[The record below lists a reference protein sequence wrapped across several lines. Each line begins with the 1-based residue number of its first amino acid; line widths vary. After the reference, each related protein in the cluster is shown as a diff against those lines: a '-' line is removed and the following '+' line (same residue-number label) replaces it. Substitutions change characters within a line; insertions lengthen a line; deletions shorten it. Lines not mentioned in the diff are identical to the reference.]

1 MKSFLLRR
9 RRWTSETIHG
19 VLAAAALAASFL
31 LRFDFALDPQYR
43 AMLLE
48 ALPVLLAAKLAVFRG
63 FGLRDLGWRYL
74 GFEDLKRMAA
84 ANAVASAVAS
94 AALRAVIGSGFPRSI
109 YVLDFLVCVAAMAA
123 LRAGVRVVFDRA
135 GAFDRGAATLG
146 TRPVRRI
153 LIYGAGKAG
162 KTVLS
167 EIRAHPR
174 MGYQTAGFLDDDP
187 EKRHLRLDGMRVLG
201 NGSEIAALVRR
212 HRIDEVLLALPAAT
226 GTQIAAILE
235 RCHAAR
241 VATRKIPPLAE
252 LIENQVL
259 VDQIREVRLED
270 LLGRPPAELDTAEIR
285 ARLAGKVV
293 LVTGAGGS
301 IGGELC
307 RQIARYRPVALIGVD
322 HAESALYEIDQEM
335 REKYSRVAFYP
346 EVASIRNRRRLDE
359 IFRQHRPAAVYH
371 AAAYKHV
378 PMMEAHVLEAVEN
391 NVFGTRNVARAAMA
405 AGAETFVLV
414 SSDKAVRPANIM
426 GATKRMAELVCLAAA
441 ASPSGRPAAPCD
453 GTASGARTR
462 FLAVR
467 FGNVLGSNGSVIPL
481 FKRQIAKGGPV
492 TVTHPEMR
500 RYFMTVSEAA
510 QLVLQ
515 TAAMGSGGE
524 VFVLDMGEPVRIVDL
539 ARKMILLSGL
549 QPDQDIRIEF
559 SGVRPGEKLYEEV
572 SASEEGTAPTP
583 HAQIRVF
590 TGRGVAGETITGG
603 LEDLRRAVEARD
615 AAGAVLCLKEMIPD
629 YSPSSFVLR
638 RAFDQRAFE
647 QRARDQRARAV
658 AGAG

>member
-1 MKSFLLRR
+1 
-9 RRWTSETIHG
+9 
-19 VLAAAALAASFL
+19 
-31 LRFDFALDPQYR
+31 
-43 AMLLE
+43 
-48 ALPVLLAAKLAVFRG
+48 
-63 FGLRDLGWRYL
+63 
-74 GFEDLKRMAA
+74 
-84 ANAVASAVAS
+84 
-94 AALRAVIGSGFPRSI
+94 
-109 YVLDFLVCVAAMAA
+109 
-123 LRAGVRVVFDRA
+123 
-135 GAFDRGAATLG
+135 
-146 TRPVRRI
+146 
-153 LIYGAGKAG
+153 
-162 KTVLS
+162 
-167 EIRAHPR
+167 
-174 MGYQTAGFLDDDP
+174 
-187 EKRHLRLDGMRVLG
+187 MRVLG
-201 NGSEIAALVRR
+201 KGSEIAALVRR
-212 HRIDEVLLALPAAT
+212 HKIDEVLLALPAAT
-226 GTQIAAILE
+226 GAQIAAILE
-235 RCHAAR
+235 QCHAAR
-241 VATRKIPPLAE
+241 VVTRKIPPLAE

-259 VDQIREVRLED
+259 VDQVREVRLED
-270 LLGRPPAELDTAEIR
+270 LLGRPPAELDTAEIG
-285 ARLAGKVV
+285 ARLTGKVV

-307 RQIARYRPVALIGVD
+307 RQIARYRPLALIGVD
-322 HAESALYEIDQEM
+322 HAENALYEIDQEM

-346 EVASIRNRRRLDE
+346 EVASIQNRRRLDE
-359 IFRQHRPAAVYH
+359 IFRRHRPSAVYH

-405 AGAETFVLV
+405 AGTETFVLV

-441 ASPSGRPAAPCD
+441 ASGAP
-453 GTASGARTR
+453 TR

-481 FKRQIAKGGPV
+481 FKRQIARGGPV

-500 RYFMTVSEAA
+500 RFFMTVSEAA

-549 QPDQDIRIEF
+549 KPDQDIRIEF

-572 SASEEGTAPTP
+572 SAIEEGTAPTP

-590 TGRGVAGETITGG
+590 TGRGVAGEVITRG
-603 LEDLRRAVEARD
+603 LEDLRRSVEARD

-638 RAFDQRAFE
+638 RAFEQRAGDQRAGQE
-647 QRARDQRARAV
+647 RARAV